1 MDDNDVDQALKLL
14 HAAGWNVGDTA
25 FLTEAGALV
34 WLVSGVNGENVIR
47 AEGADPG
54 RGLAGGV

>member
-1 MDDNDVDQALKLL
+1 
-14 HAAGWNVGDTA
+14 
-25 FLTEAGALV
+25 LTEAGALV